1 MLRPRIRGRAGRRAV
16 RDCQRRRTRREPV
29 RGMAAGWGP
38 RPSPPWRTC
47 MWVASRWDAS
57 ALVATRSEVIPQYV
71 QVYLAIMRSLRML
84 G

>member
-1 MLRPRIRGRAGRRAV
+1 
-16 RDCQRRRTRREPV
+16 
-29 RGMAAGWGP
+29 
-38 RPSPPWRTC
+38 